1 MSVATVSSR
10 LVLLAALA
18 GGLAACQSS
27 RSSDEPSTT
36 ERRITERVLF
46 GGRPLPEQK
55 EEVRDLGCPTASIL
69 DGTAAYRTGD
79 TQQARGVAYQAAI
92 FDIARECITQGNTM
106 RIKVGVQGRVVLGEI
121 GKPGTYTI
129 PVRIAVRGNGQTLTS
144 KLVQVPVNVPRQKA
158 RRRSS
163 RWTTRSPCRSPRR
176 IRPSNM
182 RCWSASIRRAHANPQ
197 PVAPAG
203 TDRPAIDGPCN

>member
-27 RSSDEPSTT
+27 RSSSDEPSTT

-79 TQQARGVAYQAAI
+79 TTQARGVAYQAAI

-129 PVRIAVRGNGQTLTS
+129 PVRIAVRANGQTLTS
-144 KLVQVPVNVPRQKA
+144 KLVQVPVNVPATEGQAPFVTVDDTITVPVTAADPAEQYAVLVGLDPQGARQSTA
-158 RRRSS
+158 RR
-163 RWTTRSPCRSPRR
+163 TRR
-176 IRPSNM
+176 N
-182 RCWSASIRRAHANPQ
+182 
-197 PVAPAG
+197 
-203 TDRPAIDGPCN
+203 